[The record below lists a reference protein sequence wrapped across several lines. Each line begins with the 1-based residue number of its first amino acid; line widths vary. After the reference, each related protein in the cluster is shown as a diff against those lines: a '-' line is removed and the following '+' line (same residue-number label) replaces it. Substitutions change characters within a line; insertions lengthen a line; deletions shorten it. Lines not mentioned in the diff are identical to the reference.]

1 MVNPST
7 PFSVTYSISKSNKNV
22 NHKGVSMTKNE
33 IKTTLTAVLNTLDNG
48 LTIRGVSNM
57 TAIVG
62 CCQAIQNVVNSI
74 DELSED
80 ETTNEV

>member
-1 MVNPST
+1 
-7 PFSVTYSISKSNKNV
+7 
-22 NHKGVSMTKNE
+22 MTKNE

-74 DELSED
+74 DE
-80 ETTNEV
+80 